1 MNSIKISIIT
11 VSYNS
16 ERTIRRTIESVLGQ
30 IYSPFEYIIVD
41 GLSKDN
47 TVKVAEEYRDRFRDK
62 GINYRI
68 ISEHDNGIYDA
79 MNKGIAIAEGEL
91 IGMIN
96 SDDWYERDALKI
108 VADAYQ
114 NQHFDTMYADL
125 NLVKA
130 NGTVILKKARI
141 RNFMTTRDWN
151 HPTMFVKKAVYDRF
165 QYDINNLYADYDMY
179 MKIRQNGYKVTV
191 VNKPVANFATGG
203 VSNEKSLKGIRKRIG
218 YRYQN
223 YRNNGY
229 SRWYIFESIF
239 MELAKALI
247 A

>member
-1 MNSIKISIIT
+1 MKRVNVSIIT

-16 ERTIRRTIESVLGQ
+16 EKTIRRTIESVLEQ
-30 IYSPFEYIIVD
+30 TYSPLEYIIVD
-41 GLSKDN
+41 GLSKDS
-47 TVKVAEEYRDRFRDK
+47 TVKVAEEYRAKFNNK

-68 ISEHDNGIYDA
+68 ISEHDEGIYDA
-79 MNKGIAIAEGEL
+79 MNKGIRMAEGEL

-96 SDDWYERDALKI
+96 SDDWYEPDALQV
-108 VADAYQ
+108 VADTYQ
-114 NQHFDTMYADL
+114 TQNFDTMYADL
-125 NLVKA
+125 NLVKS
-130 NGTVILKKARI
+130 NGTVILKKARM
-141 RNFMTTRDWN
+141 RKYMTTRDWN
-151 HPTMFVKKAVYDRF
+151 HPTMFVKKQIYNQFCYDV
-165 QYDINNLYADYDMY
+165 DNLYADYDMY

-191 VNKPVANFATGG
+191 VNKPIANFATGG